1 MILDLGGTWAAIR
14 VTAEYSNALL
24 VATLPYFSDYAKKL
38 ELPVPHPITVTDV
51 AAFKVVPIRDLGV
64 SIGVKGSNGI
74 WALWCTSR
82 HMNGFRGPHSYFALQ
97 DPDEIPKY
105 YGAVRLS
112 KEAAVELARSTIRK
126 LGIPLESV
134 WAEQEPRV
142 TPPPRIGTNVVPH
155 YRITWIDPAG
165 GSDAVDVD
173 VNGQTKRVE
182 RFHMSLAATR
192 QSMPKISLKTS
203 VDPPVERQWP
213 PTNPEYAWKLIPIV
227 LPAID
232 EYAKILALPVARPL
246 TTNHV
251 ARFELSD
258 NGGWPHAEVELT
270 NGWRFIYRN
279 SMVNG
284 FYAPD
289 VFFSKYQKRILIKD
303 FVGKWNL
310 TEVQAT
316 ALIRRT
322 LSKLNYPTNHIHMDF
337 KPHVATAAVNKENIP
352 RWFFSWDYIAKKGD
366 DVQSRIE
373 AEVDADKGV
382 LKSFYYD
389 DKVYWRRP
397 PPIDVPLSL
406 PRPAETNS
414 GVQRVAP
421 RPRPDAPPRPLAP
434 IKPERNLR

>member
-1 MILDLGGTWAAIR
+1 M
-14 VTAEYSNALL
+14 
-24 VATLPYFSDYAKKL
+24 
-38 ELPVPHPITVTDV
+38 
-51 AAFKVVPIRDLGV
+51 
-64 SIGVKGSNGI
+64 
-74 WALWCTSR
+74 
-82 HMNGFRGPHSYFALQ
+82 
-97 DPDEIPKY
+97 
-105 YGAVRLS
+105 S
-112 KEAAVELARSTIRK
+112 KEEAIELARSTIRK
-126 LGIPLESV
+126 LGIPLERV

-142 TPPPRIGTNVVPH
+142 TLPERIGTNVVPH
-155 YRITWIDPAG
+155 YRVEWIDPAG
-165 GSDAVDVD
+165 GGGHAVEVE
-173 VNGQTKRVE
+173 VNGQAKRVE
-182 RFHMSLAATR
+182 GLYMSSAAAS

-203 VDPPVERQWP
+203 VDPPVERQWTP
-213 PTNPEYAWKLIPIV
+213 VNPQYAWKLIPIV
-227 LPAID
+227 LRAID
-232 EYAKILALPVARPL
+232 EYAKNLGLPIARPL

-251 ARFELSD
+251 AVFALYD
-258 NGGWPHAEVELT
+258 NGGWPHSEVELT

-289 VFFSKYQKRILIKD
+289 NLFATPYHKNRTILIKD

-310 TEVQAT
+310 TEAQAI

-322 LSKLNYPTNHIHMDF
+322 LAKLNHPTNHIHMDF
-337 KPHVATAAVNKENIP
+337 KPRISTAAVNKENIP
-352 RWFFSWDYIAKKGD
+352 RWFFSWDYIEKKGD

-414 GVQRVAP
+414 GIQRVAP

-434 IKPERNLR
+434 IKPEKNPR